1 MLTLRVYLLMLTVQ
15 CSVIYLVLTILT
27 NTGHQS
33 IGVFSND
40 YDQVYLG
47 ASENALIS
55 SREKLSLI

>member
-1 MLTLRVYLLMLTVQ
+1 MLTVQ

-47 ASENALIS
+47 ASENALKS

>member
-1 MLTLRVYLLMLTVQ
+1 MFINVNCTMFRNLFGSHDFDKYRA
-15 CSVIYLVLTILT
+15 SAK
-27 NTGHQS
+27 S